1 MECCVNEVTDRPAD
15 TPANLEP
22 DTGHGALGAKKVKRL
37 LAPVCITVHSLRRRL
52 ADSDGI
58 SAKACIDGLVKAGLL
73 VDDSPTEVKEVR
85 FSQEKA
91 EVEKTI
97 ITIETA

>member
-1 MECCVNEVTDRPAD
+1 VNEVTHRPAD
-15 TPANLEP
+15 TATHLEP
-22 DTGHGALGAKKVKRL
+22 DTGHGAMGAKKAKRL
-37 LAPVCITVHSLRRRL
+37 PAPVRIAVHSLRRRL

-73 VDDSPTEVKEVR
+73 KDDSPEYVKEVR

-91 EVEKTI
+91 QDEKTI
-97 ITIETA
+97 ITLEAAR